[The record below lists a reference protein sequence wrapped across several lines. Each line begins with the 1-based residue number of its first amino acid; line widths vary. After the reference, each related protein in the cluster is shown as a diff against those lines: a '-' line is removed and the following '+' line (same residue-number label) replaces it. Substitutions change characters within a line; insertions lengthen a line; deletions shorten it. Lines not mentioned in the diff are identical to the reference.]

1 MRLSTTRLSRVQI
14 SFCVFWRLISFR
26 QKNYAFCR
34 SGFFSFNVL
43 SHSIVSIIG
52 WGKKWLKKRNKTPNI
67 LKGRQNDT
75 EFHVGEANSALTM
88 VLNPKW
94 ESIFAEA
101 LPTAQKKGNNP
112 SFPALLG
119 TDMEEGSP
127 SGCAHC
133 YNQAGTAV
141 PLLMLPKLM
150 ASSWSQEMHPHI
162 NMIKPT
168 HRSLFFFLLKKHLAK
183 SITSKGL
190 SGVQGW
196 EPLTR
201 LPIKHFSLI
210 VAASS
215 HLLTSP
221 IGGN

>member
-1 MRLSTTRLSRVQI
+1 MR
-14 SFCVFWRLISFR
+14 
-26 QKNYAFCR
+26 
-34 SGFFSFNVL
+34 
-43 SHSIVSIIG
+43 
-52 WGKKWLKKRNKTPNI
+52 KKWLKKYI
-67 LKGRQNDT
+67 LKGRQNGT
-75 EFHVGEANSALTM
+75 EFHVREASSALTM

-101 LPTAQKKGNNP
+101 LPTAQKGNNL

-119 TDMEEGSP
+119 TGMGEASP
-127 SGCAHC
+127 SGCTHS
-133 YNQAGTAV
+133 YNQVGTAV
-141 PLLMLPKLM
+141 PLLMSPKLM
-150 ASSWSQEMHPHI
+150 ASRWSQVMHPHI

-168 HRSLFFFLLKKHLAK
+168 HRSLFFFLLKKHLAR
-183 SITSKGL
+183 SITTKGL

-196 EPLTR
+196 EPLTQ

-210 VAASS
+210 VATSS